1 MNDVYQNASSVGVM
15 ETNNPY
21 RLWRFLSLNDEN
33 KKGVCNIT
41 VTRAR
46 SLPLERSFT
55 FFFIGLN
62 FKNEYR
68 RTKGARDKLP
78 WSTFPLPGTVI
89 FPSGQSDS
97 LYTSKSCFF
106 RNVSPSIAVRFA

>member
-1 MNDVYQNASSVGVM
+1 M

-21 RLWRFLSLNDEN
+21 RLRRFLSLNDEN

-55 FFFIGLN
+55 FFFFYW
-62 FKNEYR
+62 FK
-68 RTKGARDKLP
+68 
-78 WSTFPLPGTVI
+78 F
-89 FPSGQSDS
+89 
-97 LYTSKSCFF
+97 
-106 RNVSPSIAVRFA
+106 